1 MHLPRK
7 NDRIFPALLSRSIS
21 VRVLPKRSRGTRNLK
36 PVPTE
41 NRRGRMRINDSHA
54 IRPST
59 SFPMDPGEFRA
70 PRDYF
75 RATKRPAQAA
85 WSTIRGLSNETTG
98 EYRTHD
104 SHASDPSLSHRRV
117 PDDSMQLALIVLPE
131 TSHKRQRITICRR
144 IHTFVPWT
152 HTENMIL
159 MLCIRQGAME
169 GSPQV
174 RLLAVCGCS
183 SQWLPTRDR

>member
-1 MHLPRK
+1 MILMPSDRPLVFRWIRVNSVHLVIISERR
-7 NDRIFPALLSRSIS
+7 NDQHRLQRQSTGEPF
-21 VRVLPKRSRGTRNLK
+21 
-36 PVPTE
+36 E
-41 NRRGRMRINDSHA
+41 N
-54 IRPST
+54 
-59 SFPMDPGEFRA
+59 PM
-70 PRDYF
+70 
-75 RATKRPAQAA
+75 
-85 WSTIRGLSNETTG
+85 G

-104 SHASDPSLSHRRV
+104 SHASHPSSSHRRV